1 LTQRRDSV
9 GNVKRAITAA
19 EEVPMNDGMSIRASR
34 MGYFT
39 IALVIG
45 PLLSYWAMMLI
56 SDGLGFVQ
64 NGSAWLVAVGLSVAA
79 AFTCGIGKV
88 ARRSTKEIVLAAGGS
103 VAVTFV
109 VAVTLIVIW

>member
-1 LTQRRDSV
+1 
-9 GNVKRAITAA
+9 
-19 EEVPMNDGMSIRASR
+19 

-45 PLLSYWAMMLI
+45 PLLSYGAMMLI
-56 SDGLGFVQ
+56 SGGLGFVQ
-64 NGSAWLVAVGLSVAA
+64 GGSAWLVAVGLSVPA

-88 ARRSTKEIVLAAGGS
+88 ARRSTNEIVLAAGGS

-109 VAVTLIVIW
+109 VAVTLIVIWLLTLPPNFFN